1 MQNLKWTL
9 SVWRVVMG
17 TLVPTCLCVSLVTVW
32 LPLVTRNGFAKALK
46 IESLGWDPGLDNKGA
61 HANEATRGRTQLSDA
76 GGGTL
81 TWAVYLTP
89 AVEVSGQEV
98 GSLGELANELAQAM
112 GLENWGQ
119 IGELSGH
126 YLFALPLHVR
136 SRRDLKET
144 ERIRKSIEAAFAG
157 HHRVRWHAEQKL
169 LKRSKRSLH
178 FNDPQYP
185 LQWHLHNR
193 RKIGMDINVTGV
205 WEHNVTGEGVTVVV
219 VDDGVEYT
227 VQDIQANYSPE
238 GSYDLN
244 SNDPD
249 PMPHPDE
256 HSDNHH
262 GTRCAGEIAAA
273 PNNFC
278 AVGVAFGS
286 RIAGIRVL
294 DGPLTDSMEAIAFNK
309 HFQINDIYSCSWG
322 PDDDGKTVDGP
333 HPLGKQFHLKYI
345 LPQVLSLLINS
356 LYSEDKK
363 PIKKIQ
369 DTDKAFKQMEQVSR
383 FLKAAEDYGVN
394 KTDIF
399 QTVDLWESKDMA
411 AVQRTLMALGSI
423 AVTRNDGHY
432 HGDLNWF
439 HKKAQENKREFTEE
453 QLAQGKNIIGLQMGS
468 NQGASQA
475 GMVGY
480 GQTRQIIS

>member
-1 MQNLKWTL
+1 
-9 SVWRVVMG
+9 MG

-112 GLENWGQ
+112 GLENRGQ

-185 LQWHLHNR
+185 LQWHLRAFAGSDLLVGQESAKDGDGTLLVKYESMTILNFSIPGNILVNLFCTPSDAIPSFLQCGNQNCAQYSSCGLPEHNR

-227 VQDIQANYSPE
+227 VQDIQANY
-238 GSYDLN
+238 
-244 SNDPD
+244 
-249 PMPHPDE
+249 
-256 HSDNHH
+256 
-262 GTRCAGEIAAA
+262 
-273 PNNFC
+273 
-278 AVGVAFGS
+278 
-286 RIAGIRVL
+286 
-294 DGPLTDSMEAIAFNK
+294 
-309 HFQINDIYSCSWG
+309 
-322 PDDDGKTVDGP
+322 
-333 HPLGKQFHLKYI
+333 
-345 LPQVLSLLINS
+345 
-356 LYSEDKK
+356 
-363 PIKKIQ
+363 
-369 DTDKAFKQMEQVSR
+369 
-383 FLKAAEDYGVN
+383 
-394 KTDIF
+394 
-399 QTVDLWESKDMA
+399 
-411 AVQRTLMALGSI
+411 
-423 AVTRNDGHY
+423 
-432 HGDLNWF
+432 
-439 HKKAQENKREFTEE
+439 
-453 QLAQGKNIIGLQMGS
+453 
-468 NQGASQA
+468 
-475 GMVGY
+475 
-480 GQTRQIIS
+480 